1 MVARRRDGAKRRDAE
16 TPIEAGQ
23 RRTAERRRLLH
34 GPLPSRE
41 RCVELLEVY
50 MYRTLQERDWA
61 RACIRNSSHPEGAET
76 WTPQVF
82 IAYPELDPTNG
93 ETRQHFRNFLSSHL
107 HTAPQRRK

>member
-1 MVARRRDGAKRRDAE
+1 MGAR
-16 TPIEAGQ
+16 
-23 RRTAERRRLLH
+23 LY
-34 GPLPSRE
+34 S
-41 RCVELLEVY
+41 ELL
-50 MYRTLQERDWA
+50 A
-61 RACIRNSSHPEGAET
+61 GAET

>member
-1 MVARRRDGAKRRDAE
+1 MVARRRDSAKRRETE
-16 TPIEAGQ
+16 TPLEAGY
-23 RRTAERRRLLH
+23 RRHAERRTLLH

-82 IAYPELDPTNG
+82 ITYPDLDPTNG
-93 ETRQHFRNFLSSHL
+93 ETRQHFRNFDSSHIR
-107 HTAPQRRK
+107 TAPRSRK